1 MKTLLTIFTSLLIIF
16 QSGLAQEKQVFI
28 AKDALDSKSDVG
40 KYCDL
45 VSKKES
51 LDRKTIYNLASNG
64 IIARRIQ
71 NDHLKYTQVRYN
83 HMLLKLF
90 SDAYF
95 NCKKFKTNYHYVFD
109 AKNVENTQL
118 VFQHQQFTTKLIEY
132 IEKDKFLIKLTN
144 PELPIFGYVKHLIDT
159 EYSLSF
165 YHYLPDNG
173 PIVPNEI
180 NNRFAKY
187 TFKLEGE
194 EISLVNEEVNK
205 KQIQKLRLSK
215 ANLVPPPPP
224 PPKRN

>member
-1 MKTLLTIFTSLLIIF
+1 MKIVLAIFTTILIIF
-16 QSGLAQEKQVFI
+16 QTGLSQDKQIFI
-28 AKDALDSKSDVG
+28 PNNALDSNSDLG

-45 VSKKES
+45 ISKKES

-71 NDHLKYTQVRYN
+71 NDNLKYTQVRYN

-95 NCKKFKTNYHYVFD
+95 NCKKFRTNYHYVFD
-109 AKNVENTQL
+109 AKNVENTEL
-118 VFQHQQFTTKLIEY
+118 VSQHKQFTAKLIEY

-144 PELPIFGYVKHLIDT
+144 PELPIFGYVKHLEDT
-159 EYSLSF
+159 EYALSF

-173 PIVPNEI
+173 PVIPNQI
-180 NNRFAKY
+180 NNRFANY
-187 TFKLEGE
+187 TFKLDDEN
-194 EISLVNEEVNK
+194 ISLVKEEVNQK
-205 KQIQKLRLSK
+205 EIQKLRLSK
-215 ANLVPPPPP
+215 AKLVPPPPP